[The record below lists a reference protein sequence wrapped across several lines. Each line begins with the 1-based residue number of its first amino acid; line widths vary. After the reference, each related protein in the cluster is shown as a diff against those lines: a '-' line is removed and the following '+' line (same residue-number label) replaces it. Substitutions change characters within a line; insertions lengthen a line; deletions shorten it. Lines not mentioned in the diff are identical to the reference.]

1 MGKKGEKSS
10 GKEIRMGMAG
20 TVETCVM
27 ESMERCDRVFGS
39 GQSNF
44 VYTGRVE

>member
-1 MGKKGEKSS
+1 MGKKGEKAI

-20 TVETCVM
+20 TIETCVM

-39 GQSNF
+39 GQPHIA
-44 VYTGRVE
+44 YTGRVE

>member
-1 MGKKGEKSS
+1 MGKKGEKASE
-10 GKEIRMGMAG
+10 KEIRMGMVG
-20 TVETCVM
+20 TAETCVL

-44 VYTGRVE
+44 AYTGRVE